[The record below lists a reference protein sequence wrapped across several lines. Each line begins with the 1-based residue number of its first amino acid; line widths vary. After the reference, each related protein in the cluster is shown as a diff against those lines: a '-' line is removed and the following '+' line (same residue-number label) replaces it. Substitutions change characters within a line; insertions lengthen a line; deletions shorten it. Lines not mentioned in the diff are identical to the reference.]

1 MLALTAAS
9 NSAAFAHADPL
20 ERFEHS
26 PGSSSSSRRTGCT
39 LNLTA
44 ADLEHRRYGRLW
56 LSRPHWQA
64 WQRAGADRMR
74 RLRDPTHFRGGE
86 VLVDVGSYVGVDLV
100 NFLRRAPATVT
111 VHTFEPVAMYREKL
125 QQRVRR
131 FVASGHERLH
141 IHAFGL
147 GKSNHTACFAAS
159 KAASTDELSGTSCNS
174 PSEIVDAAVALR
186 QFPPVDVMQL
196 NCEGCEYEVL
206 ERLLESPAALAT
218 VRSFE
223 VQFHLDWGA
232 QKDTARYC
240 RIEAGLRAAAFALD
254 YRHPFLWERWSKRS
268 GA

>member
-1 MLALTAAS
+1 MDGVVVALAG
-9 NSAAFAHADPL
+9 
-20 ERFEHS
+20 E
-26 PGSSSSSRRTGCT
+26 
-39 LNLTA
+39 
-44 ADLEHRRYGRLW
+44 
-56 LSRPHWQA
+56 A
-64 WQRAGADRMR
+64 WQPAGADRMR
-74 RLRDPTHFRGGE
+74 RLRDPTHLRGGE

-159 KAASTDELSGTSCNS
+159 KAASTDELSGTACNS

-186 QFPPVDVMQL
+186 QFPRVDVMQL

-218 VRSFE
+218 ARSFE

-240 RIEAGLRAAAFALD
+240 RIEARPARRSVRVGLSASVSLGEMVKA
-254 YRHPFLWERWSKRS
+254 
-268 GA
+268 